1 MPIIIGTPTLRGK
14 QVALN
19 IARAFAAT
27 ATSYTYRRGGSS
39 YIIKGRLS
47 VSDFA
52 DYASRFTSAETS
64 PWAKPAYLLRIAGEF
79 IVPGGGAPIL
89 GDSVDLPSSNRSSV
103 NASEF
108 TTYTVRG
115 VFYDTFGDVV
125 TLTRIY
131 LARNA

>member
-1 MPIIIGTPTLRGK
+1 MPIITGSPTLRGK

-19 IARAFAAT
+19 IARAFAAS
-27 ATSYTYRRGGSS
+27 ATSFTYRRGGSS
-39 YIIKGRLS
+39 YVVKGRLS

-79 IVPGGGAPIL
+79 VVPGGGAAVV
-89 GDSVDLPSSNRSSV
+89 GDTVELPSSNRSSV
-103 NASEF
+103 NAAEF
-108 TTYTVRG
+108 VSYTVRG
-115 VFYDTFGDVV
+115 VFYDTFGNVV
-125 TLTRIY
+125 TLTRLY